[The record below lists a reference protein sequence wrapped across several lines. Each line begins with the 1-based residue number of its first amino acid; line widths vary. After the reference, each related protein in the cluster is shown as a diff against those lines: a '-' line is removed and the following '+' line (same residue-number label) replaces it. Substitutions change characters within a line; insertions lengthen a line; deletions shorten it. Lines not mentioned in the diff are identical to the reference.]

1 MLESGNHECGT
12 GIIKRKPSILMSR
25 KSVVVHS
32 LSFELE
38 YWPFHDEEDLL
49 KEMI

>member
-1 MLESGNHECGT
+1 
-12 GIIKRKPSILMSR
+12 
-25 KSVVVHS
+25 VVHS